1 MPAPLLAVSAGLSA
15 LSTLPNWYQS
25 WKQSERAD
33 ELAQGLK
40 RPDFEIPQSEIDSLN
55 SAKAQAGM
63 TRLPG
68 QSAIEGRLD
77 QNTANQIADIQRMGT
92 GGPNDINAA
101 ARAYGMQQEGENKL
115 GIEASNMY
123 LRNQDILRSQLD
135 QNAQWQQKA
144 WEWDKKMP
152 YENTAAAIGALRES
166 SARNFDTGWKDLL
179 GGGANLALGEYLRG
193 QGGLDLGKTG
203 GVNPST
209 FNLIT
214 DPLQN
219 GPTQTPI
226 SRGVTIDGNFYNGG
240 PTNDQEIKIDKR
252 PLFDAFTFGANFQ
265 PQFTSRN

>member
-1 MPAPLLAVSAGLSA
+1 MPLPLLAVGAGLSA

-77 QNTANQIADIQRMGT
+77 QNTANEISDIQRMGT

-101 ARAYGMQQEGENKL
+101 ARAYGMQQENENKL

-123 LRNQDILRSQLD
+123 LRNQDILRNQLD
-135 QNAQWQQKA
+135 QNAEWQQKE

-209 FNLIT
+209 FSLVT

-226 SRGVTIDGNFYNGG
+226 SRGMAIDGNFYNGG
-240 PTNDQEIKIDKR
+240 PTNDQEIKIDRR
-252 PLFDAFTFGANFQ
+252 PLFDAFTYGANFQ
-265 PQFTSRN
+265 PQFTSK